1 MAIMERLSQKL
12 TSHKA
17 WSIQLE
23 NEKEWDSIEKQQGG
37 FPAKRRYKPLAA
49 REDDTMFIWEREWDS
64 MAEAETAYNRLFSSP
79 QARSLME
86 ETQVRM
92 KEAGLEQLVEGTR
105 REYFSVLE

>member
-1 MAIMERLSQKL
+1 MAIMERWSQKM
-12 TSHKA
+12 TSYKA

-23 NEKEWDSIEKQQGG
+23 NEGKWDSIEKEQGG

-49 REDDTMFIWEREWDS
+49 LEDDTMFIWEREWNS
-64 MAEAETAYNRLFSSP
+64 LAEAEAAYNRLFSSP
-79 QARSLME
+79 QAQSLME

-105 REYFSVLE
+105 REYFLVLE